1 MTTDLL
7 ARPVHPIPPH
17 IRLWTPSDLEIV
29 DDATR
34 REFIALLGAAGLLAA
49 CGDNGDGG
57 GDAAADTDTRSI
69 DHALGTTAVPA
80 DPQAVVALGIA
91 FEALLVLGI
100 TPAAIGDRSARV
112 AETYGELLPDVD
124 LDAIPTIGD
133 AYEPNIEAV
142 AAQRPDLIVGDE
154 FIGDFYEDLSAIAPT
169 VLVGYLSNGGW
180 RERFPAIA
188 DAVGR
193 ADRVEAIDAEYQAV
207 IDGLPESLGDEVV
220 AFVRDA
226 GPEAFRID
234 SLPAAFPGSVAE
246 DAGIPTLQP
255 EGVGEFNQDSGFLEA
270 SAENLGALDGATLI
284 VLADNSFYD
293 PEVADSLSVLEQNPL
308 WATLPAVQAG
318 RVIQIP
324 GPIYNGGNYYA
335 ATLLLQAL
343 SAVAS

>member
-1 MTTDLL
+1 MTTTLL
-7 ARPVHPIPPH
+7 TPPA
-17 IRLWTPSDLEIV
+17 RLWTPDDLEIF
-29 DDATR
+29 DAATR

-49 CGDNGDGG
+49 CGEGG
-57 GDAAADTDTRSI
+57 EGGEGAADTDTRTI
-69 DHALGTTAVPA
+69 EHALGTTEVPV
-80 DPQAVVALGIA
+80 DPQEIVALGVTFA
-91 FEALLVLGI
+91 NLLTLGI
-100 TPAAIGDRSARV
+100 TPVAIGDRDAFV
-112 AETYGELLPDVD
+112 VEPYGELLPDVN

-154 FIGDFYEDLSAIAPT
+154 FIGDFYADLSGIAPT
-169 VLVGYLSNGGW
+169 VLVSYLSNGGW

-207 IDGLPESLGDEVV
+207 IDGLPESLGGEAV

-226 GPEAFRID
+226 GVDAFRID
-234 SLPAAFPGSVAE
+234 NLPAAFPGSVAE
-246 DAGIPTLQP
+246 DAGIPTLRP
-255 EGVGEFNQDSGFLEA
+255 EGVGEFDEGSGFIEA
-270 SAENLGALDGATLI
+270 SGENLGALEGATLI

-293 PEVADSLSVLEQNPL
+293 PEAADSLSVLEQNPL

-318 RVIQIP
+318 RVIQVP
-324 GPIYNGGNYYA
+324 GPVYNGGNYYA

-343 SAVAS
+343 AAVAS